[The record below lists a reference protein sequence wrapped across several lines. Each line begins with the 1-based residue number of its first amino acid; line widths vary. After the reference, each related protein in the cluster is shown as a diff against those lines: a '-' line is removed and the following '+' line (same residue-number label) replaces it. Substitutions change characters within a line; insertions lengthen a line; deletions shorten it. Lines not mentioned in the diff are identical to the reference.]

1 MPIDPVVH
9 GSRSGEFAL
18 RNLHKSPE
26 LAGRGASDQQLAS
39 HLQRYA
45 PCSDLRR
52 FRAAGRRPNALSTC
66 RRTRAAGASEQR
78 CAGRH
83 TGRRPRTL
91 AGQRPARGGRVGK
104 IAFRAHFLRFVARA
118 HHFFALFGPSLPA
131 SNYYP
136 NAHQFPD
143 LRLYRAPSSTGA
155 LRASPG
161 RPSLQRTSKNVHELA
176 SRRRACNEPQKMC
189 IWTLARRARRATGA
203 GRRPRTPAR
212 PPVPREP
219 AGARRQRTPTGCG
232 RHAGRASAESGFVH
246 VFSVCCAIAHRFGPL
261 RGRSGRLQ
269 RLPSY
274 KSFHHRSSDLRFCSE
289 APEAGHLER
298 VRIRNKPQKMC
309 RQRPTPPPGSAPA
322 CGPLTRGRP
331 QGERASDP
339 RPAVRN
345 LHQSP
350 PFDTRPQPECPS
362 WTQRGNNRRVLAI
375 CVGFVRRTRR
385 STNHKQTGRW
395 TYMSIGP

>member
-1 MPIDPVVH
+1 MSIGPLAH
-9 GSRSGEFAL
+9 GSPTRAFAL

-26 LAGRGASDQQLAS
+26 LAGRGTSDQQLAS
-39 HLQRYA
+39 HLRRYA

-66 RRTRAAGASEQR
+66 RRPRAVDTSEQR
-78 CAGRH
+78 CAVWRAGRR
-83 TGRRPRTL
+83 TRRRPRTL

-176 SRRRACNEPQKMC
+176 SRRHACNEPQKMC

-219 AGARRQRTPTGCG
+219 AGARRQRAPAGCG
-232 RHAGRASAESGFVH
+232 HRAGSASTESGFVH
-246 VFSVCCAIAHRFGPL
+246 IFCGLLRDCAPVRTPSGSFGA
-261 RGRSGRLQ
+261 S
-269 RLPSY
+269 
-274 KSFHHRSSDLRFCSE
+274 
-289 APEAGHLER
+289 
-298 VRIRNKPQKMC
+298 
-309 RQRPTPPPGSAPA
+309 SAPVF
-322 CGPLTRGRP
+322 L
-331 QGERASDP
+331 
-339 RPAVRN
+339 
-345 LHQSP
+345 
-350 PFDTRPQPECPS
+350 
-362 WTQRGNNRRVLAI
+362 
-375 CVGFVRRTRR
+375 
-385 STNHKQTGRW
+385 
-395 TYMSIGP
+395 